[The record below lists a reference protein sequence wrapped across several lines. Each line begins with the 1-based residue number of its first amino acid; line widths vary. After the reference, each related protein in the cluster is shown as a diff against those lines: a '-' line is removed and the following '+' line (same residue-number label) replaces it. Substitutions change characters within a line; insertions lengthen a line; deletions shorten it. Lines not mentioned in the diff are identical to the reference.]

1 MLHATVTG
9 LDANSVTLSRAVPEA
24 GLTEPRLP
32 FDYLIYA
39 LGCHESEPIDLWST
53 QNLGSLPYDGT
64 KPRGIEWLKA
74 AQKRIKDAPSVLVVG
89 GGALGIR
96 EHYGSGS

>member
-9 LDANSVTLSRAVPEA
+9 LSTNVATLSRPVPEA
-24 GLTEPRLP
+24 GITEPELP

-39 LGCHESEPIDLWST
+39 LGCHESEPIDLWGT
-53 QNLGSLPYDGT
+53 QTLGSLSYDGT
-64 KPRGIEWLKA
+64 KARGVEWLKQ
-74 AQKRIKDAPSVLVVG
+74 AQQRIKQAPSVLVVG

-96 EHYGSGS
+96 E